1 MGGTS
6 GGILGF
12 PPGVSQL
19 VLITAIVYLLQGLFP
34 DALVYGNLALIPR
47 EVVSHG
53 KIWELATYMFLHGGM
68 MHLFFNMFGLVMF
81 GTALELGWGTRE
93 FVKYYFV
100 TGIGAG
106 VIHVLVTLMGG
117 GSPNIPTIGASGAI
131 FGILIAYGM
140 TYPNRTVLAMLVIPM
155 SARTF
160 VAIYAFLELAMTIQY
175 HGQDGVARFAHL
187 GGMLVGFVYLKRETL
202 LWKLRRQLGRVGTR
216 SVRFSSGKGYTDEEY
231 RQRIDAILEK
241 GSREGF
247 GALTEEERRFLKES
261 AERAKRRQQGQDDRR
276 NLH

>member
-19 VLITAIVYLLQGLFP
+19 VLITAIVYLMQGFLP
-34 DALVYGNLALIPR
+34 EVLLYKNLALVPSQ
-47 EVVSHG
+47 VVSHG

-81 GTALELGWGTRE
+81 GTALEIGWGSRE

-106 VIHVLVTLMGG
+106 VIHVITTLLGG

-140 TYPNRTVLAMLVIPM
+140 TYPNRPVLFMFVIPM

-160 VAIYAFLELAMTIQY
+160 VAIYAVLELAMTVQY

-187 GGMLVGFVYLKRETL
+187 GGMLVGFLYLKRETL
-202 LWKLRRQLGRVGTR
+202 LWQLRRQLGRVTSGG
-216 SVRFSSGKGYTDEEY
+216 VRISSGQKYSEEEY
-231 RQRIDAILEK
+231 RRRIDAIIDK
-241 GSREGF
+241 GRREGF
-247 GALTEEERRFLKES
+247 ESFTDEERRLLEES
-261 AERAKRRQQGQDDRR
+261 AERARRRQQGHDDRTD
-276 NLH
+276 LH